1 MEILSTSELWSRKA
15 AQYSSE
21 RRRKNSLGS
30 DFPKKCFLHE
40 KEKKRKKK
48 FHVFFLSG
56 EKKRK
61 KKKKKEREKKR
72 ERESAWADG
81 EYRREK
87 HGNGE
92 DRGGG
97 YDEYEHEGEHKNGG
111 KHKNIQSLG
120 TEENQHHALER
131 KPDQ

>member
-1 MEILSTSELWSRKA
+1 M
-15 AQYSSE
+15 
-21 RRRKNSLGS
+21 GS
-30 DFPKKCFLHE
+30 DFPNKCFLHE

-56 EKKRK
+56 EKKGKRVF

-72 ERESAWADG
+72 ERKREREKSVWADG